1 MNENTATTYSHARK
15 HLGITFLCGG
25 CYSKLYKVP
34 QHLSQHM
41 KSCPPLPHEQTG
53 GFLTEWEEEVAKLPL
68 PPLAHNNSEAL
79 LVERSLVYV
88 CDRDPWPLLSET
100 FGFHFVLFD
109 FWRLRPGTFK
119 CLVYYV
125 TIYN

>member
-1 MNENTATTYSHARK
+1 MNKNTATAYSHARK

-34 QHLSQHM
+34 QHFSQHEEL
-41 KSCPPLPHEQTG
+41 PPLPHEQAG
-53 GFLTEWEEEVAKLPL
+53 GFSVEWEEEVAKLPL
-68 PPLAHNNSEAL
+68 PPLARENSEAL
-79 LVERSLVYV
+79 LVERPLVYV

-100 FGFHFVLFD
+100 FGLHSALFD
-109 FWRLRPGTFK
+109 FWKLSPHTFK
-119 CLVYYV
+119 CLIYYV